1 MILDLDEI
9 SRTIKKIQ
17 DKYKQP
23 EKIVPP
29 AENLTKSIDDQVN
42 DEMDEENITRQKED
56 GRFITKAY
64 KYLRKLGYV
73 DNQYQFSE
81 QFLNK
86 NKYYYGMILCEARHP
101 SIDAVHNLVRNI
113 SDLNDGI
120 EKRVYLDRLY
130 EEGQK
135 IITQRLFRYF

>member
-1 MILDLDEI
+1 M
-9 SRTIKKIQ
+9 
-17 DKYKQP
+17 
-23 EKIVPP
+23 
-29 AENLTKSIDDQVN
+29 
-42 DEMDEENITRQKED
+42 
-56 GRFITKAY
+56 
-64 KYLRKLGYV
+64 

>member
-1 MILDLDEI
+1 
-9 SRTIKKIQ
+9 
-17 DKYKQP
+17 
-23 EKIVPP
+23 
-29 AENLTKSIDDQVN
+29 
-42 DEMDEENITRQKED
+42 MDEENVARQKED

-113 SDLNDGI
+113 SDLNDGLT
-120 EKRVYLDRLY
+120 KQLYLDRLY
-130 EEGQK
+130 EEGQQ
-135 IITQRLFRYF
+135 IITRRLFKYF

>member
-1 MILDLDEI
+1 
-9 SRTIKKIQ
+9 
-17 DKYKQP
+17 
-23 EKIVPP
+23 
-29 AENLTKSIDDQVN
+29 
-42 DEMDEENITRQKED
+42 
-56 GRFITKAY
+56 
-64 KYLRKLGYV
+64 
-73 DNQYQFSE
+73 
-81 QFLNK
+81 
-86 NKYYYGMILCEARHP
+86 MILCEARHP